1 MEQNAKTVSPMSNEG
16 RNAYVVERLTG
27 ALLALLKEKPLADI
41 SVSELC
47 EMAGVGRTSFYRN
60 YQEKEDILRA
70 RVYHLFKDWTGQLG
84 DGTPLDR
91 LILAMFSHFEEHRDL
106 YALLNERG
114 LIGLL
119 KDVILELCGF
129 RPDQEAKAAYASA
142 FAAYSLYGWVE
153 VWFRRGMRESA
164 AEMAALFLQEPQG

>member
-1 MEQNAKTVSPMSNEG
+1 
-16 RNAYVVERLTG
+16 
-27 ALLALLKEKPLADI
+27 
-41 SVSELC
+41 
-47 EMAGVGRTSFYRN
+47 
-60 YQEKEDILRA
+60 
-70 RVYHLFKDWTGQLG
+70 
-84 DGTPLDR
+84 
-91 LILAMFSHFEEHRDL
+91 MFTHFEGHRDF

-164 AEMAALFLQEPQG
+164 REMAELFRQQES